1 MKKKITF
8 LITAAVM
15 LLTMMASTATAWG
28 QAPVNTKLWEETW
41 TGGTAGETPSAYGFE
56 GTTVYGNA
64 TLTYAQSSTNT
75 KLYEDV
81 LAGGTSPELL
91 LSKSDQTWT
100 ISNIPTGQ
108 AVKMSLTYLSNK
120 TTFTVTSST
129 TGISISGSQKS
140 WTINATSSVSSFDL
154 TIKNTG
160 SQNARIDN
168 IVLIVT
174 EAGTP
179 TGNPTINADN
189 VSIDYNATLGSIEY
203 TITDGVEGGVL
214 SASTTETW
222 LDLGSVGSASI
233 PFTCSANTELAN
245 RTATVT
251 LTYTYNTN
259 QTVTKNVTVTQA
271 GSPYAPGGQ
280 LNPYTVAQ
288 AITAIDAG
296 TGTQGVYATGIIS
309 EIVTEYNSQYHN
321 ISFNMVDESG
331 DEVFLQAYRCGGDEA
346 ANVTVGYIAVVYGNL
361 TYYSSTSLY
370 EFGSGCQIV
379 SLTPPPTPYITANDV
394 EIAYDATF
402 GEIEF
407 TINNPVAG
415 GHLEQP
421 TTEAGWLDFGN
432 IEDNIINF
440 TCEANDGTQRV
451 AQVVLT
457 YLYGTESVSK
467 EITVTQ
473 AGNPDVVDHIEDIT
487 EAGEYTIQGTIVAK
501 STRGF
506 VLGDGTGYIYYY
518 KGSEPTQS
526 VGDIVRIVGEVS
538 APTNYKVFQYTSSAT
553 ITTATSSEYVPIEP
567 VPTSGADMDGTVTGT
582 GVYQTD
588 YVQYAGTLT
597 VNDTHYNITSID
609 GATTAIG
616 SISYPTNTDFT
627 SLDGKQVTVTGYYV
641 GVSSNKYF
649 NTMLGSIEEV
659 VGEPSI
665 TLAQYTYD
673 INADGGN
680 NELPVT
686 YTNMPANPHAEVVFY
701 DATGTTATTYG
712 WITATINT
720 NNNIDGNI
728 AVNEG
733 EARSAYFKV
742 KGIDADNNAVYS
754 DLVTIN
760 QAAAAAGPSI
770 VFTTTS
776 IDIIAGGEN
785 RTMSFDYEGLGT
797 SPTFSVNFYTAT
809 GEPATYDWIIAEVQ
823 TGDNKVDVT
832 VDPNTGDARTAYF
845 KVYGANG
852 DVNTESNLVT
862 VNQAAGSTPTPGN
875 WVLTDLADLTASD
888 VFVIVGTYTVDNS
901 SYAMSNDNGTANPP
915 AAVEVTVSGN
925 TLSGDIAANI
935 QWNISGNGT
944 DGYTFYPNGDATTW
958 LYITSSNAKC
968 SVGTNASKTFVLDA
982 ETGYL
987 KHVGTSKYIGIYNST
1002 DWRGYNPLHA
1012 NIAGETFAFYKK
1024 VDGPAT
1030 PSITASDIT
1039 NISYTTQGVSSPVT
1053 VNNYVDG
1060 GQLGGFSESDWIEDI
1075 SAPGEGSSYTLTF
1088 NVTENTTG
1096 AARTATL
1103 TLTYFYYDEVAND
1116 YAEVST
1122 DISVTQAAAPQY
1134 YSLTVEPYENLE
1146 IITFV
1151 DEEMVLEGDG
1161 TVQVASGAQV
1171 MLYIVAEEGYVIE
1184 TLMVNGVDHKADIDE
1199 ENHYSF
1205 VMPGENVAISATAV
1219 EYIPPVGGDYVRITS
1234 SDQLTDG
1241 SKVVIAARYDDE
1253 HTDGY
1258 YAMPNQTSGK
1268 PTGVQFTSSA
1278 SGDDEILPATIV
1290 VDEDDYYWTVNET
1303 EHGYTFTNANGD
1315 MIGYSSSTNFATGG
1329 ANTEWSI
1336 ELSTSEGT
1344 AMVGEY
1350 TGFVIKNYNT
1360 NTRAFAF
1367 NGSVFGAY
1375 ATSNMAGSGY
1385 NFYLDFFV
1393 QGSTPI
1399 TTPTITVD
1407 PDLVE
1412 APAAG
1417 EDSSLGLEYEN
1428 LEITSAEDFG
1438 IQFYDEDENELNGDD
1453 EPDWLVVVVEGT
1465 GFYEVNYIVN
1475 ENDGNARTAY
1485 FKVFAMGD
1493 SDWVYSNL
1501 VTVTQE
1507 AASATA
1513 LYSYS
1518 VNGDEGDTFEATVGE
1533 TITLAIGNNLN
1544 DYFTFAGWTTN
1555 PNNVN
1560 EQLTGDFTLNEE
1572 VTVFYAVYAHT
1583 TGNAKNAKDGAS
1595 YVKVTN
1601 SSDLTDGNYLIVY
1614 EGEGSSLAFDG
1625 SRDKTEEP
1633 KLDAANNT
1641 ISVTISGGAIASSTT
1656 TDASI
1661 FTINVIEGG
1670 YSIQSASGYY
1680 IGQTGDA
1687 NGMAV
1692 NTTAYTNTITFDE
1705 GNADIVSGGAYMR
1718 YNKSSGQERFRYYKS
1733 STYTGQQPIQ
1743 LYKYT
1748 NGGGGTTTAYYT
1760 RVFLEDPAGNVTI
1773 AGPSIIPDGTT
1784 LTASITNSLGAGS
1797 LIIED
1802 GAQLIHNDAVN
1813 ATLQKN
1819 ITGYGTDPNAADGW
1833 YLISSPVAN
1842 LSTSAVTIDTY
1853 DLFAYEEAAAY
1864 WWSNTGS
1871 NSFDALQQGIGY
1883 LYANSANQTLNFA
1896 GTMVGTNTAVEKAM
1910 TAECTYD
1917 NLKGYNLMGNPF
1929 TCNLENG
1936 DIKIGATA
1944 ITSVLVA
1951 EGGDDYVTVN
1961 LNDDGAVKPGQGF
1974 MVQTAAPATLT
1985 LNPGSSKGANSGF
1998 VRIVAGNENSTDR
2011 AYINVANGN
2020 TLRKISLSDDNTQ
2033 VYVMNDDKDYAAA
2046 RVDELIGSMPVHF
2059 KAAEDGEY
2067 TITIEAVNTDTEY
2080 MHLIDNFTGDDI
2092 DLLLESSYTFN
2103 ATTNDSEARFRLD
2116 FGTYGVN
2123 EIAENNTFAYQYG
2136 NEIVVSGEGDLQI
2149 FDVMGRMVK
2158 NTKVNGVE
2166 RINVPANAVYIF
2178 KLDEKVQKIVVR

>member
-1 MKKKITF
+1 
-8 LITAAVM
+8 M
-15 LLTMMASTATAWG
+15 LLTMMASTGTMWG
-28 QAPVNTKLWEETW
+28 QTTYKLQQVTSVEAGGLYVFEQDGYVMNNTVSSSALQTTNSYQTSGLNGTETYVWTLETASNGFYMKNVYLTSNQYINNASSTGMSFGSKNSIWAFNFQTDNTVLIQNNSNSDRFLGYTNATSHVYKAYATSNISSYPHAIKVYQLVEETGTLTCATPVFSPVAGTYYEAQSVTITSATDGATIYYTLNGNDPTTSSPVYSSAISITETTTVKAMAVKADYNNSEIASATYTINEPSGETW
-41 TGGTAGETPSAYGFE
+41 SLVTSASDLTTGGTYVIACNTQNMVAGDISNSVMQNKSATFSSDKTKILVVPEDAALLTLGIDGSNYTFANSSNNLLGCTEVKKLAWDDGTTTWSISFANNKMTMSSTTSSYGDMKYNSSSPRFTTYASGQTDIQLYRLEGGTITYSVTYDGNGNTGGAVPTDGTAYESGDVVTVLGNTGNLVKAGYIWAGWNTLASGE
-56 GTTVYGNA
+56 GTTY
-64 TLTYAQSSTNT
+64 
-75 KLYEDV
+75 
-81 LAGGTSPELL
+81 LANETF
-91 LSKSDQTWT
+91 
-100 ISNIPTGQ
+100 NI
-108 AVKMSLTYLSNK
+108 
-120 TTFTVTSST
+120 
-129 TGISISGSQKS
+129 
-140 WTINATSSVSSFDL
+140 
-154 TIKNTG
+154 
-160 SQNARIDN
+160 
-168 IVLIVT
+168 
-174 EAGTP
+174 
-179 TGNPTINADN
+179 
-189 VSIDYNATLGSIEY
+189 
-203 TITDGVEGGVL
+203 
-214 SASTTETW
+214 
-222 LDLGSVGSASI
+222 
-233 PFTCSANTELAN
+233 SANTTLYAKWEAKSITN
-245 RTATVT
+245 
-251 LTYTYNTN
+251 LTYTGAPTKTEYYSGESFDPTGL
-259 QTVTKNVTVTQA
+259 TVTATFNDDSSEDVTALVVWTPNPLTTGTTSVTGTYMGLTVNI
-271 GSPYAPGGQ
+271 GSLVVTDAPGT
-280 LNPYTVAQ
+280 LNNPYTVAQ

-379 SLTPPPTPYITANDV
+379 SLTPPPTPYITANNV
-394 EIAYDATF
+394 EITYDATF

-415 GHLEQP
+415 GYLEP
-421 TTEAGWLDFGN
+421 STTETWLSFGN
-432 IEDNIINF
+432 VEGNIANF
-440 TCEANDGTQRV
+440 VCDANDGTQRV

-457 YLYGTESVSK
+457 YHYGTESVTK
-467 EITVTQ
+467 NITVTQ

-553 ITTATSSEYVPIEP
+553 ISSATSSEYVPTEP
-567 VPTSGADMDGTVTGT
+567 VPTSGADMDGTVGGD

-588 YVQYAGTLT
+588 YVQYVGTLSVSGT
-597 VNDTHYNITSID
+597 YYNITNID

-686 YTNMPANPHAEVVFY
+686 YTNMPANPHAEVIFY

-712 WITATINT
+712 WITATINA

-809 GEPATYDWIIAEVQ
+809 GEPTTYDWISGEI
-823 TGDNKVDVT
+823 TDGDKVTIT
-832 VDPNTGDARTAYF
+832 VDANTGAARTAYF

-925 TLSGDIAANI
+925 TLSGDIAENI
-935 QWNISGNGT
+935 QWNISGDATN
-944 DGYTFYPNGDATTW
+944 GYTFYPNGDATTW

-968 SVGTNASKTFVLDA
+968 SVGTNAAKTFVLDA

-1012 NIAGETFAFYKK
+1012 NIEGETFAFYKK
-1024 VDGPAT
+1024 VDGPVT

-1060 GQLGGFSESDWIEDI
+1060 GQLGGSSESDWIEDI
-1075 SAPGEGSSYTLTF
+1075 SVPGEGGSYTLTF
-1088 NVTENTTG
+1088 NVTENATG

-1103 TLTYFYYDEVAND
+1103 TLTYFYFDDVAND

-1122 DISVTQAAAPQY
+1122 DISVTQEAAPQNY
-1134 YSLTVEPYENLE
+1134 NLTVEPYENLE

-1161 TVQVASGAQV
+1161 TVQVASGAEV
-1171 MLYIVAEEGYVIE
+1171 MLYIVADEGYVIA
-1184 TLMVNGVDHKADIDE
+1184 TLMVNGVDRTNDIDG

-1205 VMPGENVAISATAV
+1205 EMPGENVTINATAV

-1234 SDQLTDG
+1234 LDQLTDG
-1241 SKVVIAARYDDE
+1241 SKVIIAARYDDE

-1336 ELSTSEGT
+1336 ELSDSEGA
-1344 AMVGEY
+1344 AMVPNY
-1350 TGFVIKNYNT
+1350 TGFLITNVNNQVRHFALNSSHNFGPYHDNNMNT
-1360 NTRAFAF
+1360 N
-1367 NGSVFGAY
+1367 S
-1375 ATSNMAGSGY
+1375 Y
-1385 NFYLDFFV
+1385 NFCLDFFV

-1428 LEITSAEDFG
+1428 LEITSADDFG
-1438 IQFYDEDENELNGDD
+1438 IQFYDEEE
-1453 EPDWLVVVVEGT
+1453 
-1465 GFYEVNYIVN
+1465 
-1475 ENDGNARTAY
+1475 
-1485 FKVFAMGD
+1485 
-1493 SDWVYSNL
+1493 
-1501 VTVTQE
+1501 Q
-1507 AASATA
+1507 
-1513 LYSYS
+1513 
-1518 VNGDEGDTFEATVGE
+1518 
-1533 TITLAIGNNLN
+1533 IGR
-1544 DYFTFAGWTTN
+1544 
-1555 PNNVN
+1555 
-1560 EQLTGDFTLNEE
+1560 
-1572 VTVFYAVYAHT
+1572 AH
-1583 TGNAKNAKDGAS
+1583 
-1595 YVKVTN
+1595 V
-1601 SSDLTDGNYLIVY
+1601 
-1614 EGEGSSLAFDG
+1614 
-1625 SRDKTEEP
+1625 
-1633 KLDAANNT
+1633 
-1641 ISVTISGGAIASSTT
+1641 
-1656 TDASI
+1656 
-1661 FTINVIEGG
+1661 
-1670 YSIQSASGYY
+1670 
-1680 IGQTGDA
+1680 
-1687 NGMAV
+1687 
-1692 NTTAYTNTITFDE
+1692 
-1705 GNADIVSGGAYMR
+1705 
-1718 YNKSSGQERFRYYKS
+1718 
-1733 STYTGQQPIQ
+1733 
-1743 LYKYT
+1743 
-1748 NGGGGTTTAYYT
+1748 
-1760 RVFLEDPAGNVTI
+1760 
-1773 AGPSIIPDGTT
+1773 
-1784 LTASITNSLGAGS
+1784 
-1797 LIIED
+1797 
-1802 GAQLIHNDAVN
+1802 
-1813 ATLQKN
+1813 
-1819 ITGYGTDPNAADGW
+1819 
-1833 YLISSPVAN
+1833 
-1842 LSTSAVTIDTY
+1842 
-1853 DLFAYEEAAAY
+1853 
-1864 WWSNTGS
+1864 
-1871 NSFDALQQGIGY
+1871 
-1883 LYANSANQTLNFA
+1883 
-1896 GTMVGTNTAVEKAM
+1896 
-1910 TAECTYD
+1910 
-1917 NLKGYNLMGNPF
+1917 
-1929 TCNLENG
+1929 
-1936 DIKIGATA
+1936 
-1944 ITSVLVA
+1944 
-1951 EGGDDYVTVN
+1951 
-1961 LNDDGAVKPGQGF
+1961 
-1974 MVQTAAPATLT
+1974 
-1985 LNPGSSKGANSGF
+1985 
-1998 VRIVAGNENSTDR
+1998 
-2011 AYINVANGN
+2011 
-2020 TLRKISLSDDNTQ
+2020 
-2033 VYVMNDDKDYAAA
+2033 
-2046 RVDELIGSMPVHF
+2046 
-2059 KAAEDGEY
+2059 
-2067 TITIEAVNTDTEY
+2067 
-2080 MHLIDNFTGDDI
+2080 
-2092 DLLLESSYTFN
+2092 
-2103 ATTNDSEARFRLD
+2103 
-2116 FGTYGVN
+2116 
-2123 EIAENNTFAYQYG
+2123 
-2136 NEIVVSGEGDLQI
+2136 
-2149 FDVMGRMVK
+2149 
-2158 NTKVNGVE
+2158 
-2166 RINVPANAVYIF
+2166 
-2178 KLDEKVQKIVVR
+2178 